1 MTVPSETVYI
11 TTAIPFVNA
20 RPHLGFALELCIAD
34 ALARHARSRGKRVRF
49 ATGSD
54 DHSLKN
60 VLAAEQAGLPTAQ
73 FVAENSAHFLQL
85 STALEVSIDTFVAT
99 SQHAQHRAS
108 VHALWRACAARGDLY
123 RKDYSGLYCVG
134 CERFAEP
141 DETSC
146 PEHAAALE
154 RVTENNWFFRLSR
167 YASALRSGIETD
179 QLRITPSSAR
189 EETLAWLRQPLPD
202 LCVSRSAAR
211 ARGWG
216 VAVPEDPEQVIWV
229 WFDALAYYLSA
240 LGFGSADVALF
251 EQYWQR
257 QTRRVHVIGKGI
269 TRFHALIW
277 PAILASAGLAWPTD
291 LLVHGYLKLDGA
303 KISKSAVAL
312 DPLPVLHDFG
322 CAALRYYLL
331 RHVRTTRDADFGL
344 ERLERAYD
352 AELASGLGNLVS
364 RVFGLVQRANSGRVP
379 PLGAA
384 LAANL
389 ELEAAAR
396 ALPGEV
402 DRAIERFAIDD
413 ALAAVFELIAV
424 CNRVVDK
431 SAPWA
436 LLRSGAVDQ
445 ANGVLRSLLEALR
458 VISVELAPFLPQTA
472 ARLSA
477 ALVAPAAPGTAW
489 NVLREST
496 QLPASLQLFPRRQPR

>member
-1 MTVPSETVYI
+1 MSCM
-11 TTAIPFVNA
+11 
-20 RPHLGFALELCIAD
+20 LCIAD
-34 ALARHARSRGKRVRF
+34 ALARHARSRGKHVRF

-73 FVAENSAHFLQL
+73 FVAQNSAHFLQL
-85 STALEVSIDTFVAT
+85 SAALDVSVDTFLAT

-123 RKDYSGLYCVG
+123 RKDYTGLYCVG

-146 PEHAAALE
+146 SEHAARLE

-167 YASALRSGIETD
+167 YASALRDRIETD
-179 QLRITPSSAR
+179 QLRITPGSAR
-189 EETLAWLRQPLPD
+189 EEALAWLRRPLPD

-216 VAVPEDPEQVIWV
+216 VLVPEDPEQVIWV
-229 WFDALAYYLSA
+229 WFDALAYYLTA
-240 LGFGSADVALF
+240 LGFASADAALF
-251 EQYWQR
+251 EQYWHGE
-257 QTRRVHVIGKGI
+257 TRRVHVLGKGI

-291 LLVHGYLKLDGA
+291 LLVHGYLTLAGA

-322 CAALRYYLL
+322 CDALRYYLL
-331 RHVRTTRDADFGL
+331 RRVRTTRDADFSL
-344 ERLERAYD
+344 ERLELAYD

-364 RVFGLVQRANSGRVP
+364 RVFGLVQRANAGRVP
-379 PLGAA
+379 HAGGA
-384 LAANL
+384 LDVDL
-389 ELEAAAR
+389 ELESAAR
-396 ALPGEV
+396 VLPGDV
-402 DRAIERFAIDD
+402 DRALERFALDE
-413 ALAAVFELIAV
+413 ALAAVFELVAV
-424 CNRVVDK
+424 CNRVIDK

-436 LLRSGAVDQ
+436 LLRSGAVER
-445 ANGVLRSLLEALR
+445 ANSVLRSLLEALR
-458 VISVELAPFLPQTA
+458 VISIELAHFLPQ
-472 ARLSA
+472 SA
-477 ALVAPAAPGTAW
+477 AKLDAALGAPAATGTAW
-489 NVLREST
+489 NVLQEAT
-496 QLPASLQLFPRRQPR
+496 QLPASLQLFPRRRRE